1 MKKLSNFVA
10 SVVESYVKSMDAYG
24 NALIRRNK

>member
-24 NALIRRNK
+24 NALIRNK

>member
-1 MKKLSNFVA
+1 MKKLSNFVD

-24 NALIRRNK
+24 NALIRNR